1 MKLFHK
7 EVKVHNKN
15 KYLIA
20 RVKREVMIKEQL
32 QKYTFLAVKALLK
45 TESKKV
51 SKAFRARLN
60 K

>member
-15 KYLIA
+15 KCLIA
-20 RVKREVMIKEQL
+20 RVKKEVMIKEQL
-32 QKYTFLAVKALLK
+32 QKYTFLAVKALK
-45 TESKKV
+45 TVSKKV
-51 SKAFRARLN
+51 SKASRARLN